1 MVVSYEVEV
10 SPGLLDPANGAL
22 ADAGAGVPPVRSRR
36 LVVVDANVHHRYG
49 VRLSK
54 YFNARGIEH
63 AFCVIDAHER
73 AKTMDSVFEVVS
85 SMDRFGLARRQE
97 PVIAVGGGV
106 LTDVVG
112 LATSLYR
119 RSTPYVKVP
128 TTLIGM
134 VDAGI
139 GAKTGVNFERHKNR
153 LGSYHPSLVA
163 LIDPEFLATLSTR
176 HIRNGFAEV
185 LKIALIKDRHL
196 LDLLA
201 EHGSRLIAERL
212 QPADGPGT
220 GPIAGE
226 VLRRAIHGMLQEL
239 QPNLW
244 EHQLKRLVDY
254 GHSFSPAMEMEALP
268 ELLHGEAVSV
278 DMALTTLIAHHRGL
292 VSAADVKYIWRVMD
306 QLDLPRW
313 HPVCTP
319 DLLARALDDTVR
331 HRDGRQLLPLPV
343 GVGSACFVDD
353 VSRSEL
359 ARACA
364 ELQQLSWARSG
375 TGRSG
380 AASAAVGGG
389 GHG

>member
-22 ADAGAGVPPVRSRR
+22 ADAGAGVTPGRSRR

-185 LKIALIKDRHL
+185 LKIALIKD
-196 LDLLA
+196 
-201 EHGSRLIAERL
+201 
-212 QPADGPGT
+212 
-220 GPIAGE
+220 
-226 VLRRAIHGMLQEL
+226 
-239 QPNLW
+239 
-244 EHQLKRLVDY
+244 
-254 GHSFSPAMEMEALP
+254 SFSPAMEMEALP